1 MDLDLPTG
9 HFNLLGRYQLISK
22 FLVGIRASN
31 QLLVPAQGT
40 TLVFLCEVPESH
52 VKMTSYRPTTL
63 AGPRPSAAF

>member
-9 HFNLLGRYQLISK
+9 HFNLLGRHQLIGG

-31 QLLVPAQGT
+31 QLLVPAQGG
-40 TLVFLCEVPESH
+40 TLVFLCELPGSQ
-52 VKMTSYRPTTL
+52 VKMTSYTPTTL